1 MTQPS
6 QNAAGTLKNSNST
19 GTGHL
24 LAQNSAQNSWVSRF
38 TNSPDLI
45 MAFGLVAIL
54 AIMIVEL
61 PPFLMDL
68 LISLGIAVSVIMMV
82 TSVYVKRA
90 LDFSSFPTLLL
101 IVTLFRL
108 SMNVATTR
116 IILLRGAERGSQA
129 AGEVIH
135 SFGEFVVGGNYAV
148 GIVVFAIL
156 VVINFVVI
164 TKGAG
169 RVAEVSARFTL
180 DALPG
185 KQMSI
190 DADLNAGVINEEQ
203 ARTRRSEIAR
213 EAEFYGAMDGASK
226 FVRGDAVAGILI
238 VFINI
243 LGGIVIGTL
252 QQGMDIATAAQT
264 FTLLTIGDGLVTQ
277 IPALIVSTAAGIIV
291 TRTGGGSD
299 LGQELGQQVFAQPKA
314 LYAGSAVMGILALM
328 PHLPFVPFMILSAG
342 LGFLGNRFSK
352 REVQKVIAAQKIAE
366 EGPQKKEPEK
376 IENLLGVDALELEVG
391 YGLVNLVDGAQNGD
405 LLERITGIRKQF
417 ALEMGLIV
425 PPLRIRDNLE
435 LKPGDYQVL
444 LKGVAVANGSL
455 MVGHYMAMDPGNV
468 TQKIKGIPTKEP
480 AFGLDA
486 MWISTADKDDA
497 NYAGYTVVDL
507 STVIATH
514 LTEVIRQNCA
524 ELLGRQELQTLLDG
538 LKQTAPK
545 VVEDLIPGQLSLG
558 TVLKVLKNLL
568 KEGVS
573 IRDLRSILEGMA
585 EMAPHQ
591 KDPNLLTEHVRSV
604 LARTI
609 TKKLVGFD
617 GSLTLVTL
625 DKNVEEQIA
634 SGIIQTDQGAQLS
647 LDPEFVRQFV
657 SELNEQASRL
667 MQESHSAVVLCSP
680 LIRAHVKQLI
690 DRFIPNIT
698 VISHNELTQNV
709 NIRSFGTV
717 RLAYAS

>member
-1 MTQPS
+1 MNQAESQSSNTLLKKLTQ
-6 QNAAGTLKNSNST
+6 NT
-19 GTGHL
+19 
-24 LAQNSAQNSWVSRF
+24 
-38 TNSPDLI
+38 DLI
-45 MAFGLVAIL
+45 MAAGLIGIL
-54 AIMIVEL
+54 AIMIIPM
-61 PPFLMDL
+61 PPFAMDL
-68 LISLGIAVSVIMMV
+68 LISLGMAVSVIMLV
-82 TSVYVKRA
+82 TAVYVKRA
-90 LDFSSFPTLLL
+90 LEFSSFPTMLLL
-101 IVTLFRL
+101 VTLYRL
-108 SMNVATTR
+108 TLNVATTR
-116 IILLRGAERGSQA
+116 VILLRGSELGTGA
-129 AGEVIH
+129 AGQVIH
-135 SFGEFVVGGNYAV
+135 AFGEFVVGGNYAV

-169 RVAEVSARFTL
+169 RVAEVAARFTL

-190 DADLNAGVINEEQ
+190 DADLNAGAINEEQ
-203 ARTRRSEIAR
+203 ARLRRSEVAR
-213 EAEFYGAMDGASK
+213 EADFYGAMDGASK
-226 FVRGDAVAGILI
+226 FVRGDAIAGILI

-243 LGGIVIGTL
+243 IGGIVIGTL
-252 QQGMDIATAAQT
+252 QRGMSIADAAQT

-277 IPALIVSTAAGIIV
+277 IPSLIVSTAAGIIV
-291 TRTGGGSD
+291 TRSGGKNDLGSD
-299 LGQELGQQVFAQPKA
+299 LGAQVFSQPKA
-314 LYAGSAVMGILALM
+314 LYAGAGVMGTMALM
-328 PHLPFVPFMILSAG
+328 PGLPFLPFAILGS
-342 LGFLGNRFSK
+342 GFAFLANNYAK
-352 REVQKVIAAQKIAE
+352 KNAAQAAVE
-366 EGPQKKEPEK
+366 EKNKEVEKAKKEPEK
-376 IENLLGVDALELEVG
+376 IENLLGVDPLELEVG
-391 YGLVNLVDGAQNGD
+391 YGLVNLVDGDKNGD

-417 ALEMGLIV
+417 AMEMGIVV

-444 LKGVAVANGSL
+444 LKGVSIAQGSL
-455 MVGHYMAMDPGNV
+455 MVGHLMAMDPGNV
-468 TQKIKGIPTKEP
+468 SEKVKGIPTKEP

-486 MWISTADKDDA
+486 LWISANDKDAA

-514 LTEVIRQNCA
+514 LTEVIRQNSA

-538 LKQTAPK
+538 IKASAPK
-545 VVEDLIPGQLSLG
+545 VVEDLIPNLVPVG

-568 KEGVS
+568 RESVS
-573 IRDLRSILEGMA
+573 IRDLKTILEALG

-591 KDPNLLTEHVRSV
+591 KDANLLTEHVRTA

-617 GSLTLVTL
+617 GQLTLLTL
-625 DKNVEEQIA
+625 DKNVEETIA
-634 SGIIQTDQGAQLS
+634 AGLIQTDQGAQLS

-657 SELNEQASRL
+657 SELNEQAAQMLGETS
-667 MQESHSAVVLCSP
+667 QAVVLCSP
-680 LIRAHVKQLI
+680 LIRAHVKQLV

-698 VISHNELTQNV
+698 VLSHNELTPSV